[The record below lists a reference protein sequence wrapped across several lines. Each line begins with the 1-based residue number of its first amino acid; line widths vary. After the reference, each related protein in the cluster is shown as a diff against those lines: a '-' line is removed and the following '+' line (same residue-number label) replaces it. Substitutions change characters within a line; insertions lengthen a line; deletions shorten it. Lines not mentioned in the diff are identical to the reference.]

1 MASTSY
7 ALRAYELW
15 FLRFKRVWR
24 GTGTYTL
31 FGPLLYLGAMGA
43 GVGSLVTRQD
53 AASLGGVSYLAYIA
67 PGMIAATAMQT
78 AAGEASWPVMGAMRW
93 MRVYHAQAATP
104 LGVADVF
111 HGHLLW
117 MLSRVAMTSA
127 AMLLAAT
134 ILGVTDSLLAPLVM
148 PAAVLTGAAFAAPIA
163 AWSVTQEGDGLFSVL
178 FRLVITPMFLFS
190 GTFFPVETLP
200 VVLRGIAYVTPMW
213 HGADLCRDLVLGGA
227 TPLMSL
233 VHVAYLSAWT
243 LVGLVAGRR
252 TYAKRLVP

>member
-1 MASTSY
+1 VSSTSY

-15 FLRFKRVWR
+15 VLRFKRVWR

-67 PGMIAATAMQT
+67 PGMVAATAMQT
-78 AAGEASWPVMGAMRW
+78 AAGEATWPVMGAMRW

-104 LGVADVF
+104 LRVADVF

-117 MLSRVAMTSA
+117 MLTRIALTCA
-127 AMLLAAT
+127 AMLVAAT
-134 ILGVTDSLLAPLVM
+134 ILGVPESLLTPLAV
-148 PAAVLTGAAFAAPIA
+148 PAATLMGAAFAAPIA
-163 AWSVTQEGDGLFSVL
+163 AWSVTQEGDSLFSVL

-200 VVLRGIAYVTPMW
+200 AALRVVAYLTPLW

-227 TPLMSL
+227 TPLGSL

-243 LVGLVAGRR
+243 VVGLVAGRR